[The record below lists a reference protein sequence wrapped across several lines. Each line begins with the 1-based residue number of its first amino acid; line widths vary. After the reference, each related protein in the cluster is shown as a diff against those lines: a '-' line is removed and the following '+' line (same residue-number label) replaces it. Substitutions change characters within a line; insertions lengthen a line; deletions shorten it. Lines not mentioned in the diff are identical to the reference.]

1 MVSDASRLLKA
12 HEVCQMLGISKS
24 TLRRMIRRG
33 EFPEPLKLS
42 PGASRWPK
50 QDVYHYIDRLPRRS
64 GP

>member
-1 MVSDASRLLKA
+1 MATKAPELLTEQ
-12 HEVCQMLGISKS
+12 EVCQMLGISKS

-33 EFPEPLKLS
+33 EFPEPRKLS
-42 PGASRWPK
+42 PGTRRWPK